1 MIDFAIIGGG
11 VSGIITLVYLI
22 SKFPKKNFLWIDK
35 DNFNSGDL
43 IHYPEV
49 PANTPFHTLF
59 SFLTKMYSMLEIDKD
74 LNNLCPHPNNIFKLK
89 CLTKELLY
97 ITNFLRT
104 KSNIT
109 MITEHIS
116 KVQYMDEHWILHG
129 NPNIYMSHK
138 VILASGCNQRK
149 LDINIKTIPI
159 QTALNPHILDVL
171 DIKDK
176 KIFVFG
182 NSHSGILVLKNLLEV
197 GYTNVTNII
206 KTPVKIP
213 YFNEKNME
221 INQESGIRG
230 LGLKWAKEYLI
241 PTNKTSIKIIYY
253 NDIKHIDA
261 DYVIYAIGL
270 SPNNIIVEI
279 NKQEIT
285 IKELF
290 SNKEFNDTGEL
301 FTNLYGI
308 GVAFPE
314 KIIIENN
321 TEYKIGAS
329 EFLDRI
335 QKMF

>member
-1 MIDFAIIGGG
+1 
-11 VSGIITLVYLI
+11 
-22 SKFPKKNFLWIDK
+22 
-35 DNFNSGDL
+35 
-43 IHYPEV
+43 
-49 PANTPFHTLF
+49 
-59 SFLTKMYSMLEIDKD
+59 MLEIDKD
-74 LNNLCPHPNNIFKLK
+74 LNNLCPHSDNIFKLK

-109 MITEHIS
+109 MITEHIT

-129 NPNIYMSHK
+129 NPNLYMSHK
-138 VILASGCNQRK
+138 VILASGCNHRK

-159 QTALNPHILDVL
+159 QTALNPNILDVL

-182 NSHSGILVLKNLLEV
+182 NSHSGILVLKNLLDV

-213 YFNEKNME
+213 YVNEKNIE

-230 LGLKWAKEYLI
+230 VGLKWTKENLI

-253 NDIKHIDA
+253 DDINHIDA

-270 SPNNIIVEI
+270 TPNNIIVEI
-279 NKQEIT
+279 NNAERT
-285 IKELF
+285 IKELV
-290 SNKEFNDTGEL
+290 STKEFNDTGEL

-308 GVAFPE
+308 GAAFPE
-314 KIIIENN
+314 KFIIENS

-335 QKMF
+335 EKMF